1 MKNLSLIIGLI
12 VLALNITA
20 GLLLSAYQTHSLVIT
35 SIIIAVTT
43 LLNHCSGRFSLK
55 DAFKI
60 SLPFLFSVFGVV
72 EFILGFFV
80 SKELT
85 DDYYLISILV
95 LLFVQVII
103 FTTVYIVSNHSVK
116 SQNK

>member
-12 VLALNITA
+12 LLALNIIA
-20 GLLLSAYQTHSLVIT
+20 GFLLSAYQTHSLVIT

-43 LLNHCSGRFSLK
+43 LLNHCSSRLRLK

-80 SKELT
+80 KKELT

-95 LLFVQVII
+95 LFVIQVII
-103 FTTVYIVSNHSVK
+103 FATVYIVSNHSVK